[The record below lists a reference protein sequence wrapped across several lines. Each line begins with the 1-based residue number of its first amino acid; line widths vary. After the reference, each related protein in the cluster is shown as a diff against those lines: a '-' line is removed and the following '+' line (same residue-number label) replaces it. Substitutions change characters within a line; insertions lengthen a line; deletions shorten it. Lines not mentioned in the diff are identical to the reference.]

1 MEIFKTDILKKEFET
16 FQKENLVEILK
27 CGYCQKTA
35 CQSWHQKFLVSSK
48 YCREAFCKACHNS
61 IIVKETL
68 LKRLD
73 PIGKEYIEN
82 FVKDFLCIT
91 SETLQTNY
99 QVVEIVRVPV
109 EKTFNV
115 KSYHKSNKNRSQVV
129 YKKFDNCEKRSYT
142 VKEKPRTFYKK
153 F

>member
-1 MEIFKTDILKKEFET
+1 MKIFKNDILKKEFEK
-16 FQKENLVEILK
+16 FQKENLLEMLK

-35 CQSWHQKFLVSSK
+35 CQSWHQKFLVSCK
-48 YCREAFCKACHNS
+48 YCREAFCKACHNF

-68 LKRLD
+68 LKGLD
-73 PIGKEYIEN
+73 PIGKEYIQN
-82 FVKDFLCIT
+82 FVKDFPCIS

-99 QVVEIVRVPV
+99 QVVEIVRVSV

-115 KSYHKSNKNRSQVV
+115 KSYRKSNKNRSQVV
-129 YKKFDNCEKRSYT
+129 YKKYDNCEKRSYT
-142 VKEKPRTFYKK
+142 VKGKPRTFYKK